1 MILANSPRRNVAKWI
16 SSSFSPAQDLAEN
29 KPDSSKPLRIPAML
43 MLYRVP
49 EKKGKRKLKKRK
61 KSCQAAAVWLE
72 EPGSDELA
80 GGRCHR
86 STCTVS

>member
-49 EKKGKRKLKKRK
+49 EKKGKEKI
-61 KSCQAAAVWLE
+61 
-72 EPGSDELA
+72 
-80 GGRCHR
+80 
-86 STCTVS
+86 